1 MTAHRDKLT
10 DQLKAARDAA
20 GLSQRDLT
28 AMTGI
33 QQAQLSKIENGSV
46 DPRLASL
53 TTIAHA
59 LEMELVMVPRRSLPA
74 VMAILT
80 GSKTASRPAYTL
92 DDGRDDD

>member
-1 MTAHRDKLT
+1 MDAEKDRIT
-10 DQLKAARDAA
+10 DQLKAARDAS

-53 TTIAHA
+53 TTIARA
-59 LEMELVMVPRRSLPA
+59 LELELVLVPRRSLPA
-74 VMAILT
+74 VKAILN
-80 GSKTASRPAYTL
+80 GNKPASRPAYSL
-92 DDGRDDD
+92 DDEADDD